1 MESCR
6 EFFSQP
12 RCDEPLY
19 FRGRVTHFSGRMTLR
34 RTILW
39 AAVTGL
45 LLAGVLP
52 AGRAEGT
59 NAPDF
64 QEVYG
69 LLRAHLPG
77 ATEAG
82 LNEAAV
88 NGLLA
93 QLQGRASLAAGSAPP
108 ASPDPQVQTKV
119 LEQTVAYLR
128 VSRVGDDLA
137 GQFSAAAQAWTA
149 TNPPTGTV
157 VDLRFTPGDAYATVG
172 EAVNRLMS
180 NKSPLLVLVNGETS
194 GAAEVLAAKLRAAGA
209 LLIGNPT
216 AGLAMTTED
225 FPLANGQRLR
235 VATTPIKLNGVAMA
249 ALTPDIL
256 VPAGLAE
263 ERAWLENPYGPAASA
278 GGTARTGTNSFIPL
292 LDHTTEADLVRQ
304 RRKDGD
310 RPTAVNPE
318 PPARTEEAAPV
329 LRDAVLARA
338 LDLARALAVLK
349 TPGR

>member
-1 MESCR
+1 M
-6 EFFSQP
+6 
-12 RCDEPLY
+12 
-19 FRGRVTHFSGRMTLR
+19 
-34 RTILW
+34 
-39 AAVTGL
+39 VTGL
-45 LLAGVLP
+45 LSAGVPP
-52 AGRAEGT
+52 AGRAADT

-64 QEVYG
+64 QEVYR

-77 ATEAG
+77 ATDAG

-88 NGLLA
+88 SGLLEE
-93 QLQGRASLAAGSAPP
+93 LKGRASLAGDSAAP
-108 ASPDPQVQTKV
+108 APLETQVQTKV

-137 GQFSAAAQAWTA
+137 GKLGAASQSWTA

-172 EAVNRLMS
+172 EAVSRLTS
-180 NKSPLLVLVNGETS
+180 GKTPLLVLINGATS
-194 GAAEVLAAKLRAAGA
+194 GAAEVLAAEVRAAGA

-235 VATTPIKLNGVAMA
+235 VATAPIKLNGVEMA

-256 VPAGLAE
+256 VPAGLAD
-263 ERAWLENPYGPAASA
+263 ERAWMENPYGPAVSA
-278 GGTARTGTNSFIPL
+278 GGPAATGTNSFIPL

-310 RPTAVNPE
+310 GPVAVTPE
-318 PPARTEEAAPV
+318 PPAKVEAAPPV